1 MKLQAKTVAVVLLKT
16 VLPLVVGLAV
26 LVLVIAWLAG
36 VFEAEIAAGQTEVA
50 VRKLPARAQ
59 TDQVHPITQPYF
71 EEAVGTLKA
80 ASRTEISSR
89 IMARIVQIKVAA
101 GKVVEKGTELIILD
115 SRELESKRSQAEF
128 SLQAARTALGRAE
141 KDYARDLQLY
151 QKRVLSQADMEA
163 GTERRDLART
173 NRQLAEEALAEAK
186 VMLSYATIEAP
197 QPGMIIRELAK
208 EGDMAV
214 PGEPLLAMYDQTSL
228 RLEVPVMENL
238 AVKLKVADLLPVYID
253 ARDREVQATVDEIVP
268 QAEAASRS
276 FLVKVRLLR
285 SEDLFEGMFGRLKIP
300 AGQRRHLCLATAAVQ
315 KVGQL
320 EFVDVVLPGDV
331 LERRMIKTGRLG
343 KPGRVEVLSGL
354 EANERVWLKS
364 SDEAAETPILKSEPQ
379 PENPENDE

>member
-1 MKLQAKTVAVVLLKT
+1 MKLQARTVAVVLLKT

-26 LVLVIAWLAG
+26 LVLVITWLAG
-36 VFEAEIAAGQTEVA
+36 FFEDKIAAGGREVT
-50 VRKLPARAQ
+50 VRRLPTRAE

-80 ASRTEISSR
+80 ASRTEISAR

-101 GKVVEKGTELIILD
+101 GQVVEKGTELVILD

-128 SLQAARTALGRAE
+128 SLQAALTALGRAE

-151 QKRVLSQADMEA
+151 LLSQADMEA
-163 GTERRDLART
+163 SIERRDLART
-173 NRQLAEEALAEAK
+173 NRRLAEEALAEAK

-238 AVKLKVADLLPVYID
+238 AVRLKVADVLPVYID
-253 ARDREVQATVDEIVP
+253 ARHREVQATVDEIVP

-285 SEDLFEGMFGRLKIP
+285 SEDLFEGMFGRLEIP

-320 EFVDVVLPGDV
+320 EFVHVVLPGNV
-331 LERRMIKTGRLG
+331 LESRMIRTGRLG
-343 KPGRVEVLSGL
+343 KPGRLEVLSGL

-364 SDEAAETPILKSEPQ
+364 SDEAAETPILKNEPQ
-379 PENPENDE
+379 PENDE